1 MKPISFK
8 PVSFKPTEFKPVSFG
23 DESPTPPPDPGDLPA
38 GALLWETDALLWGT
52 DTLIWT

>member
-1 MKPISFK
+1 MQTVSFK
-8 PVSFKPTEFKPVSFG
+8 PVSFKPAEFKPVSFG
-23 DESPTPPPDPGDLPA
+23 DDSPPPDPGDLPA

>member
-1 MKPISFK
+1 MQTVSFK
-8 PVSFKPTEFKPVSFG
+8 PVSFKPAEFKPVSFG